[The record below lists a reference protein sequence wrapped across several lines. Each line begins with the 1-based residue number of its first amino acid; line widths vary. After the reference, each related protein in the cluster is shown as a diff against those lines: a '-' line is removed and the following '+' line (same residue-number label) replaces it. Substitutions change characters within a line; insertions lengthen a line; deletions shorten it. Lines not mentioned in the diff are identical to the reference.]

1 MISSVPPYIIKWLS
15 TCNLVPF
22 SSIIFTKETKVSNY
36 VLNSSIIC
44 LANGKHYHFF
54 YAFLKDFKELSHY
67 FKKEKDWKWSLIKL
81 ENSVIILFSLDS
93 LRRNNGKCSH
103 HQLSISPWII
113 SFFSLL
119 HFPIDTIGTNGTKYA
134 KRSYHFHHS
143 L

>member
-22 SSIIFTKETKVSNY
+22 SSIIFTKETEVSNY

-54 YAFLKDFKELSHY
+54 YAFLKDFQELSHC
-67 FKKEKDWKWSLIKL
+67 FKNEKDWKWSLIKL

-93 LRRNNGKCSH
+93 LRRNNGMCSH

-119 HFPIDTIGTNGTKYA
+119 HFSIHTIGTNGTKYA